1 MPGITKESID
11 TLVKIQKIDIE
22 TEKLKTLVAD
32 VPLRISNLEQQ
43 LETFTREIENDQ
55 ASIGE
60 FNKQYRTYESELQ
73 LNQSKI
79 KKSEEKLRSVKTNKE
94 YQSSLKEID
103 DLKAVRSK
111 IEDEMLEFLEKI
123 EAADKNLQALRQQYQ
138 ELVDETNQ
146 KKAAM
151 QRDAEQ
157 NEKRLVELQSERD
170 ATAARL
176 DDDLLELFNR
186 VKAKQSNGVAIAEVK
201 NAVCLGCNM
210 NIPPQIYNELQR
222 RDSLK
227 YCPSCERIIFWKE
240 LDERSE

>member
-1 MPGITKESID
+1 MPGITKEMID

-22 TEKLKTLVAD
+22 TEKLKKLVAE
-32 VPLRISNLEQQ
+32 VPLRIRSLEQQ
-43 LETFTREIENDQ
+43 LETFTGEIENEK
-55 ASIGE
+55 ASMAE
-60 FNKQYRTYESELQ
+60 FNKQYRSYESELQ
-73 LNQSKI
+73 LNQGKV

-103 DLKAVRSK
+103 DLKAIGSK

-123 EAADKNLQALRQQYQ
+123 ETADKNLQARRQQYQ

-146 KKAAM
+146 KKAAI
-151 QRDAEQ
+151 QRDVEQ

-170 ATAARL
+170 ATEAQL
-176 DDDLLELFNR
+176 DDDLIELFNR

-240 LDERSE
+240 LDERPE

>member
-123 EAADKNLQALRQQYQ
+123 EAADKNLQARRQQYQ